1 MSKPA
6 DTLLAQIN
14 GGDSYSN
21 EHEIICEAINT
32 RPLPDVIFYLGI
44 FLNWF
49 VSKIL
54 EKYFRKYLIYININ
68 TDDYELPR
76 ANISRVNVTVDD
88 PPQTGGLSAA
98 DLKDD
103 RMFSVRDTYRY
114 RAQVRSNYCT
124 KSNTNVSI

>member
-1 MSKPA
+1 MFPRFWKS
-6 DTLLAQIN
+6 
-14 GGDSYSN
+14 
-21 EHEIICEAINT
+21 
-32 RPLPDVIFYLGI
+32 
-44 FLNWF
+44 
-49 VSKIL
+49 IL
-54 EKYFRKYLIYININ
+54 ENTYLINVNII